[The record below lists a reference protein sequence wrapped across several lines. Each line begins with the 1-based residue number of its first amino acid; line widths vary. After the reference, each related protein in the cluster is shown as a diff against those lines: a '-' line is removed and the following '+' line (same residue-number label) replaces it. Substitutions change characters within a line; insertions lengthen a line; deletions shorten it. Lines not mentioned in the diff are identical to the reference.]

1 MYLGINAFWEPV
13 QMNLPR
19 LPENRCWIPM
29 ADTARG
35 KEAVIEREELLDQGF
50 YVMHPRSV
58 CVFTVKE
65 L

>member
-1 MYLGINAFWEPV
+1 
-13 QMNLPR
+13 
-19 LPENRCWIPM
+19 M

-35 KEAVIEREELLDQGF
+35 KEAVIEREELLDQGV